1 MLCCFNPCCS
11 VDMTGSLLIERSEI
25 LKFLFQ
31 SLLFC
36 GYDWKPTTSMFLSA
50 FPEFQSLLFC
60 GYDWKHIIVLFS
72 YKNNGFQS
80 LLFCGY
86 DWKEAYIETVFNLNL
101 VSILVVLWI

>member
-60 GYDWKHIIVLFS
+60 GYDWKIIFVLFL
-72 YKNNGFQS
+72 YINNGFS
-80 LLFCGY
+80 YLLFFGY
-86 DWKEAYIETVFNLNL
+86 GWKDGIIEALFIYNLFL
-101 VSILVVLWI
+101 IF